1 LRIVA
6 VVPLDVQFP
15 LDGEELL
22 EKLRDVDPP
31 LSQFLRR
38 LEKQ

>member
-1 LRIVA
+1 LTSVTSRLRIVA

-22 EKLRDVDPP
+22 EKTSRC
-31 LSQFLRR
+31 
-38 LEKQ
+38 